1 MALVVDGGGLV
12 NKGSALGTGQACCCN
27 KCSGPCPEGVS
38 ECAPGCGCKDSQCV
52 PCSGPCDEENPC
64 PEGCVCVDGEC
75 VTAGACCWCPE
86 QNDYA
91 WMGQP
96 AVQYCTSD
104 TEYAEEQQNQMEF
117 DNALLAVRIQEA
129 EDAGFDC
136 LISVYSEIISL
147 GSCPAPELGLE
158 GTGTAKRRTAAYLN
172 FACCGVI
179 DVDAPFFNHFP
190 LCIQG
195 PERACEDGVTAENC
209 AARCNSTHHP
219 GQTCAEEPCE
229 GEAP

>member
-1 MALVVDGGGLV
+1 MCAGLRLQRFTVRPMLRPVRRGEPVSRRVRVRGWGVRDGGCVLLV
-12 NKGSALGTGQACCCN
+12 PRAKRL
-27 KCSGPCPEGVS
+27 
-38 ECAPGCGCKDSQCV
+38 
-52 PCSGPCDEENPC
+52 
-64 PEGCVCVDGEC
+64 CVDGPARSPILHKRYRIC
-75 VTAGACCWCPE
+75 RGATKP
-86 QNDYA
+86 N
-91 WMGQP
+91 G
-96 AVQYCTSD
+96 
-104 TEYAEEQQNQMEF
+104 
-117 DNALLAVRIQEA
+117 VRQCAACRENS
-129 EDAGFDC
+129 GGRRR
-136 LISVYSEIISL
+136 ISVYSEIISL